1 MSDADDTAA
10 ISPFLT
16 NTSNILG
23 TFKVSFAFY
32 KPNKYFSLFF
42 SSNDDK

>member
-1 MSDADDTAA
+1 MSDAVDTAA

-16 NTSNILG
+16 KTSNILG
-23 TFKVSFAFY
+23 IFKVSLAFY
-32 KPNKYFSLFF
+32 NPNAYFSLFF

>member
-1 MSDADDTAA
+1 MSEADETAA
-10 ISPFLT
+10 ISPFFT
-16 NTSNILG
+16 KTSNILG
-23 TFKVSFAFY
+23 TFNVSFAFY